1 MNWAAH
7 RHMETIERTD
17 IRWHIGLAIGA
28 LCVSASAVLLG
39 LADTTPATATVARSA
54 LALPVVAALAFFERR
69 HNGGLGSRKY
79 LSAVVCGVLF
89 AGDMLWW
96 TQSIPEVGA
105 GLSTVL
111 VNIQVAIVP
120 LLAYLV
126 DRERSGPR
134 FLWSLPVILVGVLLA
149 GGIFE
154 HAVGGT
160 NPTWGTVHGRGRAV
174 LLRLPVPVAP
184 RRSGRPAVADVRR
197 GAGVVDCRRGG
208 RGVRVAQSGH
218 LTRLADG
225 RVADRGH
232 RDRPVARMAACGV
245 LHSAASQRCRV
256 RPATAHPDRCRR
268 PRIVD
273 TRRAALGVAAG
284 GLRAGAGRELRRDCP
299 PLG

>member
-1 MNWAAH
+1 
-7 RHMETIERTD
+7 METIERTD

-39 LADTTPATATVARSA
+39 LADSTSGDRHHRKKRVGPARCSRPG
-54 LALPVVAALAFFERR
+54 LLERR
-69 HNGGLGSRKY
+69 HNGGLG
-79 LSAVVCGVLF
+79 
-89 AGDMLWW
+89 
-96 TQSIPEVGA
+96 
-105 GLSTVL
+105 
-111 VNIQVAIVP
+111 
-120 LLAYLV
+120 
-126 DRERSGPR
+126 
-134 FLWSLPVILVGVLLA
+134 VLLA
-149 GGIFE
+149 GGLE
-154 HAVGGT
+154 HAVRRHRPDMG
-160 NPTWGTVHGRGRAV
+160 HCARGRGRAV

-232 RDRPVARMAACGV
+232 RDRPVARVAACGV

-268 PRIVD
+268 PRIVG
-273 TRRAALGVAAG
+273 TRRAALGAAAG

-299 PLG
+299 P

>member
-39 LADTTPATATVARSA
+39 LADSTLATATIARSA

-69 HNGGLGSRKY
+69 HNGGLGSGEY
-79 LSAVVCGVLF
+79 LSAAVCGVLF

-111 VNIQVAIVP
+111 VNIQSGDRAPARIPARPRSAAFAVSLVAARHPGRRV
-120 LLAYLV
+120 
-126 DRERSGPR
+126 
-134 FLWSLPVILVGVLLA
+134 A
-149 GGIFE
+149 GRRDLRARGRR
-154 HAVGGT
+154 HQPDMGHCAR
-160 NPTWGTVHGRGRAV
+160 GRGRAV

-218 LTRLADG
+218 LTRL
-225 RVADRGH
+225 
-232 RDRPVARMAACGV
+232 P
-245 LHSAASQRCRV
+245 
-256 RPATAHPDRCRR
+256 TA
-268 PRIVD
+268 
-273 TRRAALGVAAG
+273 
-284 GLRAGAGRELRRDCP
+284 
-299 PLG
+299 